1 MLCISLMTNA
11 QSLKGVIVNSEDS
24 LPISGAHIYVPNSS
38 IGTVS
43 NAQGVFTL
51 SVHPHGDVNLKV
63 SCVGFEGAEIDRAD
77 SIGVIY
83 LKPDQLFLSEV
94 TIFSEEKIKSILA
107 KAIKEIPH
115 MNTASEISMHVF
127 YRELLKQDNR
137 YVRLTDAVFA
147 IHQSDYSLNTHRDT
161 RLLQSRVSEDLSR
174 DVEFETHPSRLLV
187 KLRVLNFPDD
197 FLDIHD
203 FNISLTTLDSK
214 EVYAIEAI
222 PKKEFKQP
230 AFNGIFYLL
239 KENLQF
245 IGYDLKVSTDHLQY
259 FPEQKIRIKY
269 NGKKIK
275 AIARI
280 TNEVGSIRY
289 FKYQDNWFVRNI
301 DNEVSY
307 DILNDRGETLTTFD
321 SFNKVIVYDMSPIDN
336 LATGQKVNIHKEIKP
351 SSPYSPEFW
360 DALHVLEYTEVE
372 SQVREDLEKKTAL
385 VNQFEQ

>member
-1 MLCISLMTNA
+1 MANA
-11 QSLKGVIVNSEDS
+11 QSWKGTILNSEDS
-24 LPISGAHIYVPNSS
+24 LPISGAHIYIPNSS

-43 NAQGVFTL
+43 NAQGIFTF
-51 SVHPHGDVNLKV
+51 SVHFQGDVNLKV
-63 SCVGFEGAEIDRAD
+63 SCVGFEGVEIDRAD

-94 TIFSEEKIKSILA
+94 TIFSEGKIKNILA
-107 KAIKEIPH
+107 KAIKEIPN

-239 KENLQF
+239 KESLQF

-259 FPEQKIRIKY
+259 FPEQKY
-269 NGKKIK
+269 
-275 AIARI
+275 A
-280 TNEVGSIRY
+280 
-289 FKYQDNWFVRNI
+289 
-301 DNEVSY
+301 
-307 DILNDRGETLTTFD
+307 
-321 SFNKVIVYDMSPIDN
+321 
-336 LATGQKVNIHKEIKP
+336 
-351 SSPYSPEFW
+351 
-360 DALHVLEYTEVE
+360 
-372 SQVREDLEKKTAL
+372 
-385 VNQFEQ
+385 